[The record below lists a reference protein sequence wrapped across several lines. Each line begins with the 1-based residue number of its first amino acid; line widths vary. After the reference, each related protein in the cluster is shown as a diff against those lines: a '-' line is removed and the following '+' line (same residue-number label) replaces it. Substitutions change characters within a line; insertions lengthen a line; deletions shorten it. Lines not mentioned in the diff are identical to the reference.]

1 MVTTPSAKAGATS
14 AEEPSSVAA
23 KVTAMARF
31 RDFMV
36 SSPVME
42 STSCDALVVALNWFR
57 HGRLALVHVVVV
69 STLRVANR

>member
-14 AEEPSSVAA
+14 ADEPSSAAA
-23 KVTAMARF
+23 KVMARARF

-42 STSCDALVVALNWFR
+42 GTSCDALVVALNWSAT
-57 HGRLALVHVVVV
+57 GGLALVHVVVV